1 MPEVA
6 SANAPSSKLK
16 ATAPT
21 ALEALRS
28 YFKAWHKQD
37 PSLKPYVQSE
47 QAQEEIK
54 QEPT

>member
-47 QAQEEIK
+47 QAQEEVK